1 MNDNCYL
8 TWIIAGLGFV
18 ALLGVFITIIIRAKK
33 EHGKGMGPY
42 NLRAIGIV
50 IVLTFTALIA
60 TTPNSQNSTLTA
72 TIGIFGAIAGYL
84 FGEKEPKTSR
94 ESLEKRVSE
103 LEARIPKT

>member
-8 TWIIAGLGFV
+8 TWIIAGLGLV
-18 ALLGVFITIIIRAKK
+18 ALLGVFITIIKQ
-33 EHGKGMGPY
+33 GKGMGPY

-60 TTPNSQNSTLTA
+60 TKFQDSTLTA
-72 TIGIFGAIAGYL
+72 AIGIFGAIAGYL

-94 ESLEKRVSE
+94 KSLEQRVSE
-103 LEARIPKT
+103 LETRIPKP